1 MTDQTTLF
9 ADGMMEA
16 NVTHGV
22 VRITLAQ
29 AGADGKPQA
38 AGKLVMPLVQLPAFA
53 NSLIG
58 LLRQVESKL
67 KEAQQATGQAAG
79 QASGAPAVAPSP
91 TPSITAG
98 GEAPAAA
105 PTVNG
110 AFRFG
115 S

>member
-29 AGADGKPQA
+29 AGADGKPMP

-53 NSLIG
+53 NGLIG
-58 LLRQVESKL
+58 LLRQVETKL
-67 KEAQQATGQAAG
+67 KEAQAAN
-79 QASGAPAVAPSP
+79 GAPVTGAAPAA
-91 TPSITAG
+91 PSITAG
-98 GEAPAAA
+98 GEAPAA
-105 PTVNG
+105 PVGG